1 MKKFIL
7 VLTGVVLLYVSCN
20 STGEPVELPPSAPVE
35 NNTPE
40 QIPQQIPPPAQMTIQ
55 EIPEE
60 DVFDPRTITPEVYN
74 TTKKDVQQLIKELNG
89 IIQSRNYKAWVS
101 YLGPTHF
108 EEINS
113 PEFLKRVSES
123 SFLKSKNVVLSS
135 VNDYFTHVVVPS
147 RANSRVD
154 DIEFVTQ
161 KRVKAFMV
169 TASGQRLRLY
179 ELEDFGDGW
188 KIVN

>member
-1 MKKFIL
+1 VKKRIL
-7 VLTGVVLLYVSCN
+7 ILTGVVLLYVACK
-20 STGEPVELPPSAPVE
+20 TIDEPVEQLLPVSVE
-35 NNTPE
+35 NNTLE
-40 QIPQQIPPPAQMTIQ
+40 QIPPPDQMTIH
-55 EIPEE
+55 ETPEE
-60 DVFDPRTITPEVYN
+60 DVFDPELITPEVYN
-74 TTKKDVQQLIKELNG
+74 TTKRDIQQLIKELNG

-101 YLGPTHF
+101 YLGRTYF

-113 PEFLKRVSES
+113 QDFLRRVSES

-135 VNDYFTHVVVPS
+135 INDYFTHVVVPS

-161 KRVKAFMV
+161 KRVKAFTI
-169 TASGQRLRLY
+169 TANGQRLRLY

>member
-1 MKKFIL
+1 MKKHIL
-7 VLTGVVLLYVSCN
+7 VLTGAVLLYVSCKT
-20 STGEPVELPPSAPVE
+20 TGEPVEPPLSAPVE
-35 NNTPE
+35 NDTLE
-40 QIPQQIPPPAQMTIQ
+40 QISPPDLMAIQ
-55 EIPEE
+55 ETPEE
-60 DVFDPRTITPEVYN
+60 DVFDPRVITPEVYN
-74 TTKKDVQQLIKELNG
+74 TTKRDVQQLIKELNG

-101 YLGPTHF
+101 YLGPTYF

-113 PEFLKRVSES
+113 QDFLRRVSES
-123 SFLKSKNVVLSS
+123 SFLKSKNMVLSS

-161 KRVKAFMV
+161 NRVKAF
-169 TASGQRLRLY
+169 TIANGQRLRLY
-179 ELEDFGDGW
+179 ELENFGNGW